1 MYKEN
6 AKTPKNRANESNSFR
21 KKAKTLKIALVGIT
35 LLLVIG
41 TILIFTSRSGSS
53 ETSNTENDGT
63 VVPFL
68 PVWIALI
75 ASTGTN
81 AKLQPKDAKQKSI
94 LIAIMVLTIL
104 ATLGTIILMLLR

>member
-1 MYKEN
+1 MEEQMEPDNKAEEFN
-6 AKTPKNRANESNSFR
+6 TTS
-21 KKAKTLKIALVGIT
+21 KKAVMLKIAVVGII

-53 ETSNTENDGT
+53 ETTTTDDDNS
-63 VVPFL
+63 VVPFV

-81 AKLQPKDAKQKSI
+81 AKLQPKNAKQKSI

-104 ATLGTIILMLLR
+104 ATIGTIVFMLLR